1 MKISDISLGFSSKKY
16 SHNLSRDCNTTF
28 PFGVVQP
35 IFSQFLLPDS
45 DIKVHAKQ
53 LVRLSPLVAPTFSRI
68 SLKTVTRFVPEH
80 DLVSWADAFY
90 SRSPFNGSVMS
101 QLPYT
106 DNPTLLYH
114 LLNMSNVDYY
124 SFDSHGTVSRIGADT
139 EQAKTALSALSTS
152 LKSGGSLAIPT
163 LYPLAISA
171 DAVSP
176 ILPFATIENAD
187 FIFRNGTGNVVICF
201 RFGSKAKRLRSVLLG
216 LGYSLEAQ
224 DFTPVRLTPIL
235 AFYKAYFDTFAIKRS
250 RNFTSTN
257 CFNLIDE
264 ISRRSKVN
272 FSFSGTNANGLTL
285 NAFLTDVADCF
296 YSCPQNFVSIHRD
309 KLQNNIASGGYEFSV
324 PVSSSGSTN
333 TAVSSSGNDAVLKS
347 VSSSSLT
354 NVSLQLLQKLSRFTN
369 KNSILGQKLSEYMR
383 LHYGSTS
390 VNSVFEDTNFVDSSS
405 IPCGISDVFSTSDT
419 VNGDNGEHLG
429 AFAGKGIG
437 QGDLSFKFHS
447 SCHGYIITLA
457 AIVPESGFWQGT
469 STDLFAVDWQSQ
481 PSPEFDAVGMELTPR
496 SAFVSHNNI
505 MDLATPLTTSDLTN
519 KSFGFVPRFSGFKFA
534 KNIVNGDMSR
544 RGSLDSLSPY
554 YLDYILASNQI
565 DVSTKTGLSIYN
577 FRFRPIPSTSDDW
590 RLVGKYPW
598 LGNFNRIFID
608 ETNKLSFGSYLPT
621 TTENNVTYDRYCID
635 DPFMSQSIFNVTVR
649 NFLKPLSLSY
659 DTFEESTDTSSTDV
673 SAS

>member
-1 MKISDISLGFSSKKY
+1 MKLSDISLGFSSKKY

-28 PFGVVQP
+28 SFGAVQP
-35 IFSQFLLPDS
+35 IFSQYLLPDS
-45 DIKVHAKQ
+45 DIKVNAKQ
-53 LVRLSPLVAPTFSRI
+53 LIRLSPLVAPTFSRI

-80 DLVSWADAFY
+80 DLVSWSDAFY
-90 SRSPFNGSVMS
+90 SRAPFNGVVMS

-114 LLNMSNVDYY
+114 LLCMSNFTPYK
-124 SFDSHGTVSRIGADT
+124 FDSHGTISLIQSTST
-139 EQAKTALSALSTS
+139 EAQNALSSLSTS
-152 LKSGGSLAIPT
+152 LKKSGPLTIPPISPHIVGEVSSFSLR
-163 LYPLAISA
+163 PLCT
-171 DAVSP
+171 P
-176 ILPFATIENAD
+176 ENAD
-187 FIFRNGTGNVVICF
+187 FVFRNGPGSVILCF
-201 RFGSKAKRLRSVLLG
+201 KFGSKAKRLRSILIG

-224 DFTPVRLTPIL
+224 DFTPVRLSPLL
-235 AFYKAYFDTFAIKRS
+235 AFYKAYFDTFGIKRS

-257 CFNLIDE
+257 CFILIDE

-272 FSFSGTNANGLTL
+272 FTLSGSSASGLSL
-285 NAFLTDVADCF
+285 NSLLDDLSNCF

-309 KLQNNIASGGYEFSV
+309 KLQNNI
-324 PVSSSGSTN
+324 SSSGYKIKFPISSSSTN
-333 TAVSSSGNDAVLKS
+333 TATSSDGNDPLLQSTSPSA
-347 VSSSSLT
+347 LT
-354 NVSLQLLQKLSRFTN
+354 NVSLQILQRLSRFTN
-369 KNSILGQKLSEYMR
+369 KNSILGQKLSSYMK
-383 LHYGSTS
+383 LHYGATS
-390 VNSVFEDTNFVDSSS
+390 VNSVFDDTYFVDSSS
-405 IPCGISDVFSTSDT
+405 IRCGISDVFSTSDT

-437 QGDLSFKFHS
+437 EGDLSFKFHS
-447 SCHGYIITLA
+447 SCHGYLITLA

-469 STDLFAVDWQSQ
+469 STDLFAVDWESQ

-505 MDLATPLTTSDLTN
+505 MDLATPLTSSDLTD
-519 KSFGFVPRFSGFKFA
+519 KSFGFVPRYSGFKFA

-565 DVSTKTGLSIYN
+565 DVSTRTGLKIYT
-577 FRFRPIPSTSDDW
+577 FRYSPIPSSSDNW
-590 RLVGKYPW
+590 RYVGKYPW
-598 LGNFNRIFID
+598 LGNFNRIFVD
-608 ETNKLSFGSYLPT
+608 ETNKLTFGSYLPT
-621 TTENNVTYDRYCID
+621 AIESNGTYDTYCID

-659 DTFEESTDTSSTDV
+659 DTFEESTDNSSKDV